1 MASIQE
7 IVARRAP
14 VASLSQASPNP
25 NVGVG
30 LISDAGSAG
39 FRQVGQVR
47 GISLDTATGFGQAM
61 AADAQTVGMVGQA
74 VGQIATAV
82 DELNEASE
90 KARLVSAGELAGKK
104 IEEWNS
110 ISNETQR
117 EEFRVKQVEPA
128 LARINSQ
135 RKGLINIANNTRNA
149 FVSEMGILGNAHKLN
164 AAKSNGYMELAKLRI
179 ELDNAKDLGKGDVLA
194 ERYLSLSTS
203 LITSGTLDPKEAYL
217 LGKDTQAILKTSKEN
232 RLTAEYQRLIQNVPD
247 NEINNVIEKLQKE
260 GKGYVFSEDSE
271 FRVLEKALDKSP
283 VFRAKLL
290 EDERTRRLKG
300 LKAIVEEGEALE
312 SLAFQEERGQLE
324 DVKSSIRAN
333 INDYK
338 GGDVAG
344 YTQEL
349 LNEYKGFSSTFRAK
363 LRIDADKAINI
374 RNTLRNTNLK
384 EFIPKGRNILF
395 ALDESGNA
403 NIFQS
408 YSNITDPQDKRK
420 FLDNYL
426 NSEKGASFRDLL
438 IEHGIPLES
447 AESAFLSIYNDPVSQ
462 TSVKNFNTPRD
473 TITKNFLSKAEE
485 IVEKN
490 VVLNSIGIVDSKLIP
505 NIMGRIREE
514 VTRLKEANLN
524 VADLKVALADF
535 QKRFDANPRAVLEL
549 SSKESVVREKISGEP
564 LNLED
569 IDKKF
574 AALPKEKVEFVDTS
588 MRRMI
593 NAEMISNPK
602 LTEKVATGKVS
613 NPQHLFSQ
621 LGNAVLK
628 NPNVPK
634 AKKAEMIKMAV
645 TSAQKI
651 HQVEVEK
658 VEALRGKPQEISDVF
673 PEGVRTP
680 EQMQQFMNTHTQA
693 EGFPLTK
700 RDISDVPEAAPK
712 ENQENMF
719 MGFARQLGKL
729 VTGDANFELPD
740 MDDIGKGLGSRDSR
754 IDKQAAT
761 AKAMEF
767 GGKNTKWNEDT
778 QSWEP
783 VKEATTPAAI
793 PTEPTPE
800 AGAVRIRSD
809 SDVPTSS
816 SDSRLSDTSQ
826 GAQGGGEQLD
836 PQQDKV
842 DKIHAMGMKAE
853 AGEVTGNV
861 FTVEDTVETDE
872 NGDPSGKVIGFGH
885 NLLPLELANKEIK
898 IGGVFVDITNGLSRQ
913 NAKALYY
920 QDMAV
925 RYAKLEKNLPDV
937 DAPDVW
943 SNLSE
948 PQKVAL
954 TSAMYNNRFLLTL
967 TGGAKSKARKFLEQ
981 GEYEKAASQTT
992 DSQNIVRDSTRLK
1005 ELVTQYRVPSHRKWI
1020 SKSSLSDTEKLKMYR
1035 FLKARLNG
1043 GEIDEDRQPTLY
1055 RIITEGMAIEN
1066 VE

>member
-14 VASLSQASPNP
+14 VASLTQASPNP

-39 FRQVGQVR
+39 FRQLGQVR

-61 AADAQTVGMVGQA
+61 AADAQTIGMVGQA

-90 KARLVSAGELAGKK
+90 KARLVSAGKLAGKK

-110 ISNETQR
+110 ISDETQR

-135 RKGLINIANNTRNA
+135 RKGLINIANDTRNA
-149 FVSEMGILGNAHKLN
+149 LVSEMGILCNAHMAN
-164 AAKSNGYMELAKLRI
+164 TAKSNGDMELAKLRI
-179 ELDNAKDLGKGDVLA
+179 ELDNAKDLGEGDVLA

-232 RLTAEYQRLIQNVPD
+232 RLTAEYQGLIQNVPD

-290 EDERTRRLKG
+290 EDERARRLKE

-324 DVKSSIRAN
+324 DVKSSIRAK
-333 INDYK
+333 INAYE
-338 GGDVAG
+338 GGNVAG

-349 LNEYKGFSSTFRAK
+349 LNEYKGFSSKFRAK

-374 RNTLRNTNLK
+374 RTTLRNANLK
-384 EFIPKGRNILF
+384 EFIPKGQNILF
-395 ALDESGNA
+395 ALDKSGNA

-408 YSNITDPQDKRK
+408 YSEAQDKRK
-420 FLDNYL
+420 FLDDYL
-426 NSEKGASFRDLL
+426 SSEESASFRDLL
-438 IEHGIPLES
+438 TEHGIPLES
-447 AESAFLSIYNDPVSQ
+447 AESAFLRIYNDPISR
-462 TSVKNFNTPRD
+462 TSVSGFNTPRD
-473 TITKNFLSKAEE
+473 TITKNFLSKAKN

-490 VVLNSIGIVDSKLIP
+490 VVLNSMGKIDSKLIP
-505 NIMGRIREE
+505 NIMGRIQEE
-514 VTRLKEANLN
+514 VTRLREANPN
-524 VADLKVALADF
+524 IADLKGALADL

-549 SSKESVVREKISGEP
+549 SSKDSVVREKLSGEP

-569 IDKKF
+569 IDKKL
-574 AALPKEKVEFVDTS
+574 AALPKEKVEFVDAN
-588 MRRMI
+588 MRKMI

-602 LTEKVATGKVS
+602 LTEKVATGKIS

-700 RDISDVPEAAPK
+700 RDIPDVPEVAPKAAPK

-719 MGFARQLGKL
+719 MGFARHLGKL
-729 VTGDANFELPD
+729 LTGNADFELPD
-740 MDDIGKGLGSRDSR
+740 LDDIGKGLGSRDSR
-754 IDKQAAT
+754 IKSEDANTGTQAPT
-761 AKAMEF
+761 TMRFRTTPDVNLEEF
-767 GGKNTKWNEDT
+767 GGVDAVSEAEFVDRPAAGDKLDLGDGKVRTVISGGNKIN
-778 QSWEP
+778 
-783 VKEATTPAAI
+783 KESVVTPAKL
-793 PTEPTPE
+793 TEYKDSEVWEDELSIEVDGQPVILDKKTKSFLKTAGEFILKKEGHVEGVYLDEVASPPVIT
-800 AGAVRIRSD
+800 AGAGLTGAEMFGEGSLMDKFVKTLPKYLQKVKNSIPLFD
-809 SDVPTSS
+809 NMNDKQKTSV
-816 SDSRLSDTSQ
+816 LSLTFNAGSI
-826 GAQGGGEQLD
+826 GTNT
-836 PQQDKV
+836 
-842 DKIHAMGMKAE
+842 IKALNE
-853 AGEVTGNV
+853 Y
-861 FTVEDTVETDE
+861 
-872 NGDPSGKVIGFGH
+872 
-885 NLLPLELANKEIK
+885 LELKNKKANKKK
-898 IGGVFVDITNGLSRQ
+898 ISNALGNLELQWMDRKDLKQEPPQGKTKVPLRGRREAEFKMLFGENKKLPSREKIIERV
-913 NAKALYY
+913 NKAKA
-920 QDMAV
+920 
-925 RYAKLEKNLPDV
+925 
-937 DAPDVW
+937 
-943 SNLSE
+943 
-948 PQKVAL
+948 
-954 TSAMYNNRFLLTL
+954 
-967 TGGAKSKARKFLEQ
+967 
-981 GEYEKAASQTT
+981 
-992 DSQNIVRDSTRLK
+992 
-1005 ELVTQYRVPSHRKWI
+1005 
-1020 SKSSLSDTEKLKMYR
+1020 
-1035 FLKARLNG
+1035 
-1043 GEIDEDRQPTLY
+1043 
-1055 RIITEGMAIEN
+1055 
-1066 VE
+1066 